1 MRVKAHGMS
10 RRISKLWE
18 VPSDELALGAGREVD
33 PGAKVVVVALAS
45 GVAVEVAPI
54 FCPRNLKYSGV

>member
-1 MRVKAHGMS
+1 MMS
-10 RRISKLWE
+10 WRW
-18 VPSDELALGAGREVD
+18 VPGGRGREVA

-45 GVAVEVAPI
+45 GVAVEDAPI